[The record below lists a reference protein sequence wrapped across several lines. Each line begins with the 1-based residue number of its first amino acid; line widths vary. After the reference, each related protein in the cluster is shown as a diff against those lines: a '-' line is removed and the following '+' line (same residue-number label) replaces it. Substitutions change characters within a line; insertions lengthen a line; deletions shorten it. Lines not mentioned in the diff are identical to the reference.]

1 MILMACAMRAT
12 TLLLAAATESAF
24 MLKPTLDAILPADRA
39 FSVAP
44 RSASRSRVCRKQNNI
59 QMSGFGGGFGKAPPK
74 NTANKKKGATKNAGS
89 SASTKPPVTENAAE
103 LQQQAAAIDVQKVL
117 AGIDDEQDPFWQLI
131 EPLILSE
138 FAQQDVTRVL
148 GFIQVRGCTCVH
160 AYLLL
165 CFAIHSI

>member
-1 MILMACAMRAT
+1 MRAT
-12 TLLLAAATESAF
+12 TLLLAAATGSAF
-24 MLKPTLDAILPADRA
+24 VLQPTLNAILSADRA

-44 RSASRSRVCRKQNNI
+44 RCASRSRSCRKQNNI
-59 QMSGFGGGFGKAPPK
+59 QMNGFGGGFGKAPPK
-74 NTANKKKGATKNAGS
+74 NGANTKKGANKNARS
-89 SASTKPPVTENAAE
+89 SASAKPPVTENAAE

-117 AGIDDEQDPFWQLI
+117 DAIDDEQDPFWQLI

-160 AYLLL
+160 AILLL
-165 CFAIHSI
+165 SVAIAF